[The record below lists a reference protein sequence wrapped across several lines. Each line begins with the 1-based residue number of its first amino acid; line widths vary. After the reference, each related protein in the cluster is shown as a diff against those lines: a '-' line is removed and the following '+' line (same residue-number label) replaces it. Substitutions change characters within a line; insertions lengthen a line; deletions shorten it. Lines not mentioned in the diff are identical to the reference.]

1 MAKRKK
7 SSPKEATPDFETAL
21 QHLKEALGALES
33 EELTLEQSLK
43 QYEDGIRYLGHC
55 HRALESAKQKIEQ
68 LVTIDDQGKI
78 VTKPF
83 DGTASDQ
90 ITSTTRRSRSAKP
103 ASGKPVAKMAEDRRR
118 SGGRGRIARSIA
130 RRGGHGRSRRRRSG
144 RLVLKSANF

>member
-7 SSPKEATPDFETAL
+7 SSAKEATPDFETAL

-55 HRALESAKQKIEQ
+55 HQALESAKQKIEQ
-68 LVTIDDQGKI
+68 LVTIDDQGKM
-78 VTKPF
+78 VTRPF

-90 ITSTTRRSRSAKP
+90 ITTTTRRSRSAKP
-103 ASGKPVAKMAEDRRR
+103 SSAAVGDDEDDDLEDEEDLQNQLQDEADIDD
-118 SGGRGRIARSIA
+118 SDG
-130 RRGGHGRSRRRRSG
+130 
-144 RLVLKSANF
+144 LF